1 MRWPPALILG
11 GLALGLLAGCA
22 YYNGLY
28 NANRLVKDAEK
39 AEREGRVGEARSF
52 WSQAAVKA
60 ESVVARYPD
69 SKYRGDALLLR
80 GRALRAAGDCAEAI
94 DPLDA
99 ALNTSP
105 DTFIV
110 RQSRL
115 LLGQCY
121 YQVGDYTN
129 AVATLTPFAESND
142 MSVAVTALFWRGQA
156 NLALE
161 EYAAA
166 ARDLAACGLPQAN
179 LPLALAYIHVGQ
191 PQQAERVLL
200 NSQSGRYNE
209 HAWLAILDNLGAAYP
224 EVASVVTDRL
234 AQRPDLTSGEGGR
247 LLLADGERWLAG
259 NEPGRAAARFEQ
271 AAVTA
276 PDSAVAR
283 AALVQLIKA
292 ELRLSSEVTRLP
304 SLLDS
309 LAAVSLDEDRA
320 GELRYTELMTDLEL
334 AVVGLNA
341 TAGGVAPGD
350 LTSRATDLDLFLAAE
365 ALRDS
370 WAAVALAA
378 AVFREIP
385 RRFPQSAIAPKAILA
400 AVWLDPMRADSLL
413 GVLYHDYPQSPYTL
427 VLNGEGDA
435 EYMALEDSL
444 RTLLNSRQ
452 LPTSSHR

>member
-1 MRWPPALILG
+1 MIRPPALILG

-28 NANRLVKDAEK
+28 NANRLVKEAEK
-39 AEREGRVGEARSF
+39 AEHEGRVGEARSF
-52 WSQAAVKA
+52 WAQAAVKA
-60 ESVVARYPD
+60 ESVVARYPE
-69 SKYRGDALLLR
+69 SKYQDDALLLR
-80 GRALRAAGDCAEAI
+80 GSALRAAGDCAGAI

-121 YQVGDYTN
+121 YQVGDYAN
-129 AVATLTPFAESND
+129 AVTTLTPFAESND
-142 MSVAVTALFWRGQA
+142 LSVAVTALFWRGRA
-156 NLALE
+156 NMALR
-161 EYAAA
+161 EYTAAA
-166 ARDLAACGLPQAN
+166 QDLAACGLPQAS
-179 LPLALAYIHVGQ
+179 LHLALAYVHGGQ

-200 NSQSGRYNE
+200 NSQSGRYDE
-209 HAWLAILDNLGAAYP
+209 SAWLATLDTLGAAYP
-224 EVASVVTDRL
+224 EVAAVVADRL
-234 AQRPDLTSGEGGR
+234 ARRPDLTSGERGR

-271 AAVTA
+271 AVVTA
-276 PDSAVAR
+276 PDSAVAP

-292 ELRLSSEVTRLP
+292 ELRLTSEVTRLP
-304 SLLDS
+304 SLFDS

-320 GELRYTELMTDLEL
+320 GELRYSELLTDLESVVL
-334 AVVGLNA
+334 ALTA
-341 TAGGVAPGD
+341 TAPGAAPGE
-350 LTSRATDLDLFLAAE
+350 LTSQVTDLDLFLAAE

-370 WAAVALAA
+370 WAAAALAA

-385 RRFPQSAIAPKAILA
+385 TRFPESAIAPKAILA
-400 AVWLDPMRADSLL
+400 AVWLDSARADSLL
-413 GVLYHDYPQSPYTL
+413 AVLYHDYPESPYTL
-427 VLNGEGDA
+427 VLNGEADA

-452 LPTSSHR
+452 SPTSNNR